1 MYISFARSLDFTQGI
16 NTYKDGD
23 SPMVVVRWPV
33 IVWAWYHIA
42 KVVVWVHHHNQP
54 QLRRFF
60 FFSIHICLVQS
71 LWL

>member
-1 MYISFARSLDFTQGI
+1 
-16 NTYKDGD
+16 
-23 SPMVVVRWPV
+23 MVVVRWPV

-60 FFSIHICLVQS
+60 FHSHLSRAKPLVMIGVGVGHM
-71 LWL
+71 